1 MPFLARHT
9 RPALAGTLLAVA
21 AANSQDK
28 PLAGQAIR
36 DRDACVAR
44 GRHVCR
50 AEQSGPSAGQI
61 GQSAHSRAARRTG
74 ICGSWTPAETHSSPG
89 ATWRSSRSGFRS
101 CTGAS
106 NAHVSALP
114 KPGAKTSGF
123 CLMLPVRT
131 SRQPRPM
138 SWPEVT
144 GTLGTSRPGP
154 CGTGGLP
161 PLGGPRQRHWHLAC
175 RRDATAMTPGPRLPS
190 PMAIRRACRTSPVRT
205 RIILACRAGTV
216 TNSSEIRSST
226 SCRATS
232 RIERSVPGRRCY
244 CSRSCCAAP
253 TGRRA
258 TKWVITTMASRGRQG
273 TPIADGAERV
283 SWVQAM
289 ADLIGAGFGRTV
301 RARRRYQRGPARA
314 APSGLAPIR
323 RRRHRVRSAAALNA
337 NL

>member
-36 DRDACVAR
+36 DRDACGDR

-74 ICGSWTPAETHSSPG
+74 ICGSWTPAETHCSPG

-114 KPGAKTSGF
+114 KPCAKTSGF

-161 PLGGPRQRHWHLAC
+161 PLGEPRQRHWHLAC
-175 RRDATAMTPGPRLPS
+175 RRDATAMTPGPRPPS
-190 PMAIRRACRTSPVRT
+190 PMAIRR
-205 RIILACRAGTV
+205 LAG
-216 TNSSEIRSST
+216 
-226 SCRATS
+226 
-232 RIERSVPGRRCY
+232 
-244 CSRSCCAAP
+244 
-253 TGRRA
+253 
-258 TKWVITTMASRGRQG
+258 
-273 TPIADGAERV
+273 
-283 SWVQAM
+283 
-289 ADLIGAGFGRTV
+289 
-301 RARRRYQRGPARA
+301 RARCGRGSSWRVVRELSPTAARYEVLRAAARHHVSSGRSLAGGVTARGPAA
-314 APSGLAPIR
+314 PPQPGGEQPSG
-323 RRRHRVRSAAALNA
+323 
-337 NL
+337 